1 MMPRRPH
8 RFADQYSRG
17 ALAFVTALRDASGMS
32 PLRSTLLAVPCAL
45 AGLLPGVRAAEPGSP
60 EPAQAIWKEQEFAFY
75 FQSQTT
81 FYSCSSL
88 EAKLERIL
96 KALGAQNAHV
106 KVRSVDC
113 QSGPVRMPRVL
124 VQARTPVE
132 ATPQAIAERDKG
144 KSKRELTARVRG
156 EAEDPELLAPF
167 PAQWKRVSLS
177 RGAVDLEPGDCEL
190 IDELRRKVLP
200 KLAVRIVK
208 DSTHCTPQ
216 QLTLGQPQL
225 QVDALV
231 ALPKPDEPKPDDSKN

>member
-1 MMPRRPH
+1 MKRNG
-8 RFADQYSRG
+8 SR
-17 ALAFVTALRDASGMS
+17 
-32 PLRSTLLAVPCAL
+32 LRSATLAVLCAL
-45 AGLLPGVRAAEPGSP
+45 TGLAAARAAEQGA
-60 EPAQAIWKEQEFAFY
+60 PAPVQAIWKNQEFAFY

-96 KALGAQNAHV
+96 KVLGARARV

-113 QSGPVRMPRVL
+113 QSGPVRMPRIV
-124 VQARTPVE
+124 VTMSTPVE
-132 ATPQAIAERDKG
+132 ATPQAIAERDKS

-156 EAEDPELLAPF
+156 ESEDPEATAEF

-216 QLTLGQPQL
+216 QLTIGQPQL
-225 QVDALV
+225 EVDALI
-231 ALPKPDEPKPDDSKN
+231 ALPKPDAPTSKR

>member
-1 MMPRRPH
+1 MR
-8 RFADQYSRG
+8 Y
-17 ALAFVTALRDASGMS
+17 ALVLVCVL
-32 PLRSTLLAVPCAL
+32 P
-45 AGLLPGVRAAEPGSP
+45 GLMLGVRAAEQGSA
-60 EPAQAIWKEQEFAFY
+60 EPVQAIWKNQEFAFY

-96 KALGAQNAHV
+96 SALGARKPYV

-113 QSGPVRMPRVL
+113 QTGPVRMPRVI
-124 VQARTPVE
+124 VNMTAPVE
-132 ATPQAIAERDKG
+132 ATAQALAERDKG
-144 KSKRELTARVRG
+144 KSKRELAARVRG
-156 EAEDPELLAPF
+156 ETEDPAALAEF

-200 KLAVRIVK
+200 RLAIRIVK

-225 QVDALV
+225 EVEALTEI
-231 ALPKPDEPKPDDSKN
+231 PKPDEAKK